1 MINFQEMIAR
11 LSAFWEK
18 EGCILHQPYD
28 MEVGAGTFHP
38 ATFLRALGPEPY
50 SAAYVEPCRRPSD
63 GRYGE
68 NPNRL
73 QHYFQFQVILK
84 PSPANIQELYLKS
97 LEAMGFNLKQHDIR
111 FVHDDWEAPTL
122 GAWGLGWEV
131 WMDGMEVTQF
141 TYFQA
146 LGGLSLKP
154 VTGEITYGLER
165 LAMYLQKVDSV
176 YQLKWNDKL
185 TYGDI
190 YHQNEVEWSR
200 YNFEEAPV
208 DILFKY
214 FEQYESEAKRL
225 MSKSLPLPAYDFVMK
240 ASHTFNL
247 LDARGAISVT
257 ERQSYI
263 LRIRELSQLIAK
275 SYVESREKLGFPLV
289 PPSKPVVQEALPV
302 PTTKE
307 KAATFLLEIGS
318 EEIPAAFL
326 PLSCRELKKSIENL
340 LEGQK
345 IPHGA
350 VRVEGTPRRLSVL
363 IENLSST
370 TLASSSE
377 RRGPPLSTAYD
388 PSGNPL
394 QAANGFFHSIGLS
407 APTLAEL
414 RKGAIPSV
422 SIRTLKDKEYLFAE
436 VHEESRS
443 TLPLLAEALPKLILS
458 IPFPKTM
465 RWGDLDIT
473 YARPLRW
480 VVCLFGETVI
490 PFHLGEIVS
499 GRHSRG
505 HRQYDPASFAI
516 DHADNYLEILRAHH
530 VMVGIDERRESILKQ
545 LEAIEKEEHAV
556 IVERE
561 RVLDEVLFLAE
572 WPICVAG
579 TFDKRFLKVP
589 KPVLISE
596 MVHHQKYFPLETK
609 AGDLLNRYIITADA
623 KPTSDIVFGNTK
635 VLSARLSDGAFLYAE
650 DLKLRLE
657 DRQEKLEKMV
667 FQKELGSV
675 WDKAERLKRI
685 VPLLYKQI
693 GGAHSNLIGA
703 LRAATLSKCDLASEV
718 VFEFPELQGIMG
730 RLYAL
735 EQGEEPEVAQAIEE
749 QWMPRGEQDRLPSS
763 EVGVLLSL
771 ADKIDNLIG
780 CFATGRIPSSSSD
793 PFALRRQ
800 MLGMIRMLI
809 DGKKHLSFSQVVEQ
823 CIEEFPAP
831 IAKKKEET
839 VKELLLFAT
848 NRIKTIFL
856 EYGFKKDEI
865 AASLASG
872 FDDPY
877 DLFCK
882 VQALHEFRKT
892 NNAFPLLIEVH
903 KRASGQLNG
912 FDKALPYKSQL
923 LSQDAEKE
931 LAKKLE
937 EVEKL
942 FEDKVAAKR
951 YDQAF
956 DLVAT
961 LQPALSRLFDE
972 VKILDDNKEVREN
985 RIALLQ
991 RIFRLF
997 DKLLDLKL
1005 ISVC

>member
-1 MINFQEMIAR
+1 MINFQEMIAK

-18 EGCILHQPYD
+18 QGCILHQPYD

-50 SAAYVEPCRRPSD
+50 NAAYVEPCRRPSD

-73 QHYFQFQVILK
+73 QHYFQYQVILK
-84 PSPANIQELYLKS
+84 PSPPDIQELYLKS
-97 LEAMGFNLKQHDIR
+97 LEAIGFDLSQHDIR

-146 LGGLSLKP
+146 LGGLNLKP

-176 YQLKWNDKL
+176 FKLKWNNKL

-200 YNFEEAPV
+200 YNFEEAPI

-214 FEQYESEAKRL
+214 FEQHESEAKRL
-225 MSKSLPLPAYDFVMK
+225 MDKGLPLPAYDFVMK

-275 SYVESREKLGFPLV
+275 SYVESREKLGFPLLSASELV
-289 PPSKPVVQEALPV
+289 EHKELPV
-302 PTTKE
+302 PDTKD
-307 KAATFLLEIGS
+307 KSATFLLEIGT

-326 PLSCRELKKSIENL
+326 PLSCRELKKAVEGL
-340 LEGQK
+340 LEGHK
-345 IPHGA
+345 LPHGA
-350 VRVEGTPRRLSVL
+350 VRVEGTPRRLSV
-363 IENLSST
+363 IVEGLSST

-388 PSGNPL
+388 AEGNALP
-394 QAANGFFHSIGLS
+394 AAAGFFQSIGIPKT
-407 APTLAEL
+407 PTLAEL
-414 RKGAIPSV
+414 RKGIPSV
-422 SIRTLKDKEYLFAE
+422 SLRTVKDKEYLFAE
-436 VHEESRS
+436 VHEEARS

-465 RWGDLDIT
+465 RWGDSDIA

-480 VVCLFGETVI
+480 IVCLFGETVI
-490 PFHLGEIVS
+490 PFRLGTIVS
-499 GRHSRG
+499 GRESRG
-505 HRQYDPASFAI
+505 HRQYDPAPFAI
-516 DHADNYLEILRAHH
+516 EHADKYLDTLRKHH
-530 VMVGIDERRESILKQ
+530 VMVGVDERRQTILKQ
-545 LEAIEKEEHAV
+545 LDAIEKEEHAV
-556 IVERE
+556 VVERE
-561 RVLDEVLFLAE
+561 RVLEEVLFLSE
-572 WPICVAG
+572 WPACVAG
-579 TFDKRFLKVP
+579 TFDKRFLSVP

-609 AGDLLNRYIITADA
+609 EGTLVNRYVITADA
-623 KPTSDIVFGNTK
+623 KPSSEIVSGNTK
-635 VLSARLSDGAFLYAE
+635 VLSARLSDGAFLYGD
-650 DLKLRLE
+650 DLKIRLE

-675 WDKAERLKRI
+675 WDKAQRLERI
-685 VPLLYKQI
+685 VPLLHKQI
-693 GGAHSNLIGA
+693 GGHLEQA
-703 LRAATLSKCDLASEV
+703 LRAAFLSKCDLASEV
-718 VFEFPELQGIMG
+718 VFEFPELQGTMG
-730 RLYAL
+730 RIYAL
-735 EQGEEPEVAQAIEE
+735 EQGEDKEVAQAIEE
-749 QWMPRGEQDRLPSS
+749 QWMPRGEQDGLPAT
-763 EVGVLLSL
+763 EAGTLVSL

-809 DGKKHLSFSQVVEQ
+809 DGKKNLSFSQAIKE
-823 CIEEFPAP
+823 CIEQFPSS

-839 VKELLLFAT
+839 TKELINFAT
-848 NRIKTIFL
+848 NRIRTIFL

-865 AASLASG
+865 AASLANG

-892 NNAFPLLIEVH
+892 NAAFPLLIEVH

-923 LSQDAEKE
+923 LSQDAEKA
-931 LAKKLE
+931 LASKLE
-937 EVEKL
+937 EVEKS

-951 YDQAF
+951 YDEAF
-956 DLVAT
+956 KLVAT

-991 RIFRLF
+991 RIFKLF
-997 DKLLDLKL
+997 DRLLDLKQ
-1005 ISVC
+1005 ISVS